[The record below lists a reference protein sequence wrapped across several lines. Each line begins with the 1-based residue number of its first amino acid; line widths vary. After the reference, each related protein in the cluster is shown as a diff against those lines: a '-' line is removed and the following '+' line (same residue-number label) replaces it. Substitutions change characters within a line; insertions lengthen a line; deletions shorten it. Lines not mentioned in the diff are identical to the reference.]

1 MRNRDISGNEN
12 MLLVLRIMG
21 KFEEMAVGLV
31 AVMALPSA
39 SCRTALFFA
48 LYKLYLGS
56 FL

>member
-39 SCRTALFFA
+39 SCGTALFFA